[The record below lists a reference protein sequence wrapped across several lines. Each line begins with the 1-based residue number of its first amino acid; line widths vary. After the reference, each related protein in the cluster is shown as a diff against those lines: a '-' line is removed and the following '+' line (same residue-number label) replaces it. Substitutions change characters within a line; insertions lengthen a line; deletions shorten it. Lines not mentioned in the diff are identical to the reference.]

1 MASKFRF
8 GDALFPAAAILLIVA
23 AWWFVVAFGLVVES
37 VLPSPATVAGALMS
51 ELESGRLLQNLTA
64 SVLRLLTGFG
74 FGAAAGVVM
83 GLLLGRSWKLRS
95 AILPIVEILRPIP
108 PLAWIPVAIIWFGI
122 EEASKVFLIA
132 MAVFFPVV
140 IASFKGAM
148 QVDQAIIRSA
158 QSLDV
163 PRIRMVFWVV
173 LPAAMPD
180 IVTGMRLGWTL
191 GIASLIGAEMIATSS
206 GVGAMMIGAMNAG
219 NSSLVIGGILL
230 IGSFSMLTDHAFNAL
245 ARAKTLRWHSG
256 IEAASA

>member
-1 MASKFRF
+1 MASRFKFS
-8 GDALFPAAAILLIVA
+8 DALFPVASIILIIA
-23 AWWFVVAFGLVVES
+23 GWWFVVAFGWVVES
-37 VLPSPATVAGALMS
+37 VLPKPPTVARALME
-51 ELESGRLLQNLTA
+51 ELESGRLLKNLGT
-64 SVLRLLTGFG
+64 SILRLLMGFVMG
-74 FGAAAGVVM
+74 GTFGVVL

-95 AILPIVEILRPIP
+95 AVLPIVEILRPIP

-148 QVDQAIIRSA
+148 QVDDAIIRSA

-163 PRIRMVFWVV
+163 PRTRMVFLVV

-180 IVTGMRLGWTL
+180 IVTGVRLGWTL

-206 GVGAMMIGAMNAG
+206 GVGAMMISAMNAG

-230 IGSFSMLTDHAFNAL
+230 IGTFSMVTDNVFNAL
-245 ARAKTLRWHSG
+245 ARAKMLRWHAG
-256 IEAASA
+256 IEGASA